1 MRSNPSESQEPIAP
15 LAWTRAD
22 FAHIAIILTTTI
34 LAIARFW
41 QRGVSSEDDMLIGI
55 YRVFE
60 LDQAWRQ
67 GIIFPR
73 LGPNINFT
81 YGGPL
86 FQYYAPL
93 ASYGALVF
101 HWVGLGFIE
110 ATKAVFTLNLVL
122 AGVGAYLFARWLFS
136 SRLAGLVSGML
147 YLLAPYLLV
156 VVYERGAVA
165 ESLALGLV
173 P

>member
-1 MRSNPSESQEPIAP
+1 MAASKRRGREREVVMRSSHSESQAPIAP

-22 FAHIAIILTTTI
+22 YAHIAIILTTTI

-41 QRGVSSEDDMLIGI
+41 QRGVSSEADMLIGI

-67 GIIFPR
+67 GIMFPR

-86 FQYYAPL
+86 FQYYAPSR
-93 ASYGALVF
+93 AMV
-101 HWVGLGFIE
+101 HWFFI
-110 ATKAVFTLNLVL
+110 
-122 AGVGAYLFARWLFS
+122 G
-136 SRLAGLVSGML
+136 
-147 YLLAPYLLV
+147 
-156 VVYERGAVA
+156 
-165 ESLALGLV
+165 
-173 P
+173 